1 MQSLPSW
8 ERGLKCAKKPGVN
21 TGTSSRSPRG
31 SVEWNANFL
40 FVHLLASV
48 MSFEVDEQK
57 ILITVEDKYIVV

>member
-1 MQSLPSW
+1 MSPPSR
-8 ERGLKCAKKPGVN
+8 ECGLKHSVFAEREEKGV
-21 TGTSSRSPRG
+21 SRSPRG